1 MRFPLLPRSATAIL
15 AALALSSVA
24 HAVDIRVLVASGP
37 TVRVRVPISASPS
50 PLPSSTAPLTAAP
63 AAPTSFAEWQ
73 VGVSGARLTLDGQDS
88 GSGSLYLPPA
98 PNSVVGIGGGNYRG
112 GVLLRATGGRVEA
125 INVVDVEEY
134 LRGVVP
140 AEMPASWPP
149 EALKAQAIIART
161 YAVARLSPA
170 APYDLCATEQ
180 CQVYGGLARENPA
193 TDLAVQNTRAQ
204 VVSFGGKLAK
214 TFFSSDSGG
223 FTASAGE
230 VWGSDLPYLVAQPDP
245 ASRSPKS
252 AWTVNQPL
260 TKVAEVAARYGVRVG
275 TVTNVALTRVSASG
289 RALEVTLSGTGG
301 TARIGGAEAGGFVR
315 ALGAFSSRVVISG
328 QDPVTISGAGYG
340 HGVGLSQW
348 GAAGLASGAWNSS
361 QILGFYYPGAALS
374 ALQEAAAAPSSV
386 TLTATRDLP
395 RRTPGDVLVA
405 LGAATAE

>member
-1 MRFPLLPRSATAIL
+1 MRVPASRSAARTALVLALPLLAG
-15 AALALSSVA
+15 AAE
-24 HAVDIRVLVASGP
+24 AVNVRVIVASGP
-37 TVRVRVPISASPS
+37 TVRIRVPISTTPTGL
-50 PLPSSTAPLTAAP
+50 PLATTP
-63 AAPTSFAEWQ
+63 AAPTSYAEWQ

-88 GSGSLYLPPA
+88 GSASLYLPPA
-98 PNSVVGIGGGNYRG
+98 PGSLVGIGGADYRG
-112 GVLLRATGGRVEA
+112 GVLLRVNSGRVDA
-125 INVVDVEEY
+125 INVLDVEDY

-140 AEMPASWPP
+140 AEMPASWPL

-161 YAVARLSPA
+161 YAVARLNPA

-193 TDLAVQNTRAQ
+193 TDVAIQQTGAQ

-230 VWGSDLPYLVAQPDP
+230 VWGNDLPYLVAQPDP

-252 AWTVNQPL
+252 AWTVAQPL
-260 TKVAEVAARYGVRVG
+260 TKVAEVAGRYGVRVG

-289 RALEVTLSGTGG
+289 RALEVTVTGTGG

-328 QDPVTISGAGYG
+328 QDPVVISGAGYG

-348 GAAGLASGAWNSS
+348 GAAGLAAGAWNSS

-374 ALQEAAAAPSSV
+374 ALQESAATPQGSAAA
-386 TLTATRDLP
+386 LFATRPLP
-395 RRTPGDVLVA
+395 RSTPQDVMAA
-405 LGAATAE
+405 LGGVGAE